1 MIDMVESFYEEKSFD
16 KSVYS
21 LSITKFDGEKVF
33 HLPLEMTKRFS
44 RGHWA
49 FDMNNI
55 IFAMEVYS

>member
-33 HLPLEMTKRFS
+33 HLPPERILKGS
-44 RGHWA
+44 V
-49 FDMNNI
+49 
-55 IFAMEVYS
+55 EVIGLMIYIQ